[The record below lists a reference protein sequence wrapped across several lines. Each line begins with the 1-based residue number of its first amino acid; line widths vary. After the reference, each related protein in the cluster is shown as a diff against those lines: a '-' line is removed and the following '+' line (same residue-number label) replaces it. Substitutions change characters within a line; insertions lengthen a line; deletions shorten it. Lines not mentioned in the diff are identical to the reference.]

1 LWILA
6 FLAAAGFSYFIPP
19 MQSPDEMSH
28 IERAYL
34 ISKGRFF
41 LEKLP
46 PVLVNGP
53 RKYAEDAAFMERA
66 RQHGGPIGGMVDQGL
81 LQYIAFNFELVLDYN
96 RRFSDSENNQ
106 ISKIKWASNEEYH
119 LLPGAGYYFPAI
131 YTPQALGFSI
141 GRLFDLNVG
150 NSYYLARGLV
160 LAACFAL
167 FWLASRLLTPNPLAV
182 AILFLPMSMFQMLS
196 PTIDG
201 LTTALAVLACSL
213 FMAAADLSRGHP
225 RFSSWGLALCVFI
238 LATARTHTLPL
249 LVLPFYI
256 AWVRRSPR
264 DLYLGCTATA
274 ATLGWVLYA
283 MNSTNDPR
291 VARSHT
297 SAELLFYYLSNPTAF
312 FEVVSAS
319 LSNPTLFTFY
329 QESFIG
335 ILGWLDTKLPHYFY
349 PTLWLGLAIC
359 ALVGVSWHT
368 LQRDWFPRLLLIG
381 VALTSVCL
389 IFLALLLTWTPHP
402 TSLVQGVQGRYF
414 VVPMILLAYSVS
426 GFAVFRGPTH
436 RVLTWVV
443 LAGFALT
450 ALTALMM
457 ALFSRYGSAAVS

>member
-1 LWILA
+1 MNTFKSLLWILA

-46 PVLVNGP
+46 TVLVNGP

-96 RRFSDSENNQ
+96 RKFSDSENNQ

-119 LLPGAGYYFPAI
+119 VLPGAGYYFPAI

-291 VARSHT
+291 VA
-297 SAELLFYYLSNPTAF
+297 
-312 FEVVSAS
+312 
-319 LSNPTLFTFY
+319 

-335 ILGWLDTKLPHYFY
+335 ILGWLDTKLPHFFY

-359 ALVGVSWHT
+359 ALVGISWHT